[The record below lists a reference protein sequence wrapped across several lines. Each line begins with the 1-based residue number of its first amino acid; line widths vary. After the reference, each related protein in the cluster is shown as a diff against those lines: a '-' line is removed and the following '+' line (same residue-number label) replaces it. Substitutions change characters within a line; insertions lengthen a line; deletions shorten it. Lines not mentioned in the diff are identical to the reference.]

1 MHYGM
6 DRLSQILRLKSLTF
20 PDSFLRG
27 LMHLLFENIYP
38 LLKEQWTGLGSFKG
52 TKLADLGY
60 CLTPHIW
67 EQIGL
72 ETAEAYKTMP
82 SDFVGAIPDITNS
95 QYKAEFWSFWVQH
108 LGPIL
113 LHNHF
118 LLSSLLRPC
127 WYHQGVSSI
136 QYNRG
141 RTSSATAIYCE
152 VGRTI

>member
-1 MHYGM
+1 
-6 DRLSQILRLKSLTF
+6 
-20 PDSFLRG
+20 
-27 LMHLLFENIYP
+27 MHLLFENIYP
-38 LLKEQWTGLGSFKG
+38 LLKEQWTGLGRFKG
-52 TKLADLGY
+52 IELADPGY

-95 QYKAEFWSFWVQH
+95 KYKAEFWSFWVQH

-118 LLSSLLRPC
+118 SNNKY
-127 WYHQGVSSI
+127 YHHFCDLVGIIKVCLQFSI
-136 QYNRG
+136 TEEELQVPQQSIVKWVEQYER
-141 RTSSATAIYCE
+141 
-152 VGRTI
+152 